1 MHGLRYLDGP
11 LYALTSALQCFTA
24 ACETQNETRVQAA
37 AGAFD
42 V

>member
-1 MHGLRYLDGP
+1 MYCTHGLRYLDGP
-11 LYALTSALQCFTA
+11 LYALTSALQRLTA
-24 ACETQNETRVQAA
+24 ACEMRQAA